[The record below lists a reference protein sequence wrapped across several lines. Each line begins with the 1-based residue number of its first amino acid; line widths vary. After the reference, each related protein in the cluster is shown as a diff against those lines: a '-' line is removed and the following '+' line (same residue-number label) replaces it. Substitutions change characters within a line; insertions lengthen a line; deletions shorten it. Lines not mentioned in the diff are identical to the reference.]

1 MQNPRPHGPANYRIE
16 NTGTATVVQ
25 VFNEIDI
32 ANVNVLGDALFGAI
46 ESGRPVVIDLTHL
59 EYIDSVGLH
68 ILLRTFQRA
77 ARARIEAVL
86 VANGLIRQL
95 VDQVGLDR
103 VVHVVPDVPS
113 AVQALKTKSGCL
125 PRQP

>member
-1 MQNPRPHGPANYRIE
+1 MAEPLPSGRANYRIE
-16 NTGTATVVQ
+16 NTETATIVH

-32 ANVNVLGDALFGAI
+32 ANANMLGDVLFGAV
-46 ESGRPVVIDLTHL
+46 ESGRPIVINLSYL

-77 ARARIEAVL
+77 ERARVEAVL
-86 VANGLIRQL
+86 VATTLIRQM

-103 VVHVVPDVPS
+103 VVRVVPDVPS
-113 AVQALKTKSGCL
+113 ALQALKDKSGC
-125 PRQP
+125 PSTQP